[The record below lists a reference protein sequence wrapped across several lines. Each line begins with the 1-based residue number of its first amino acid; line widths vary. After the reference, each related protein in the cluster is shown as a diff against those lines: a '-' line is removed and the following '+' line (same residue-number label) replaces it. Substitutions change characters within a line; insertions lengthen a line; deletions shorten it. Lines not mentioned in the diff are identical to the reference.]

1 MSDLPAPETFLSG
14 ESRSVEGRRARL
26 RARATDA
33 LLGARAAVARTDAQL
48 EALASAAPRRSVL
61 VMSIYR
67 PPARRLVEALPALTS
82 SVGHDVVMRLGSTAE
97 SVEALAD
104 STALTGLSGG
114 KFENLNELWPSE
126 APDWTLV
133 VDDDVGLPD
142 RFLDR
147 FIGVLERFD
156 LAMAQP
162 AQSHASHAAWRVTR
176 RHGGALLRETRF
188 VEIGPV
194 TAFRR
199 DAAEEL
205 IPFPPLR
212 YGWGLDAHWAAVAE
226 QHGWRLGI
234 VDALPVR
241 HDEGVVA
248 AAYSGDEAIE
258 EARRFLADR
267 PYVTSARLQETLAV
281 HRRA

>member
-1 MSDLPAPETFLSG
+1 VTDLPAPETFLSG
-14 ESRSVEGRRARL
+14 EPRSVGGRRARV
-26 RARATDA
+26 RARVADA
-33 LLGARAAVARTDAQL
+33 LLSARAAVARTDAQL
-48 EALASAAPRRSVL
+48 EALATAAPQREVL

-67 PPARRLVEALPALTS
+67 PPAARLVEALPALRS
-82 SVGHDVVMRLGSTAE
+82 NGHDVQFRFGSTAE
-97 SVEALAD
+97 PVGALAQH
-104 STALTGLSGG
+104 TVATGLGAG
-114 KFENLNELWPSE
+114 KFENLNALWPGE
-126 APDWTLV
+126 PPAWTIV
-133 VDDDVGLPD
+133 IDDDVGLSP

-147 FIGVLERFD
+147 FIGVLERFE

-162 AQSHASHAAWRVTR
+162 AQTHSSHAAWSVTR
-176 RHGGALLRETRF
+176 RRGGALLRETRF

-194 TAFRR
+194 TALRR
-199 DAAEEL
+199 DAAAEL

-226 QHGWRLGI
+226 QHGWRLGV

-248 AAYSGDEAIE
+248 GTYSGDEAIE
-258 EARRFLADR
+258 EARRFLAER
-267 PYVTSARLQETLAV
+267 PYVPSARLRETLAV